1 MENQNLVVLNGVNV
15 YLGKDNLI
23 YLAIEDVAKGLGFI
37 KTEIKN
43 DKEYSSIRWG
53 RIFEYLT
60 ELSFDHKWAKDCFI
74 PENIFY
80 KLCMKANNET
90 ARKFQDL
97 VCDKILPEIRR
108 TGFYQSKP
116 ALPQTYKEALLE
128 LVAQVEENEKLQL
141 ENKTLNDSLHYKQ
154 DIIDGMTNS
163 VPVYE
168 KQHILSRV
176 VKHKGSNFQQRWS
189 EIYKVFQETHHVNLK
204 ARKEGYNKTHSPKI
218 KSTLQYAVNTG
229 HLDALY
235 DIAMKLYET
244 DMNEIIASLH
254 QCV

>member
-1 MENQNLVVLNGVNV
+1 MENQNLVVLNGVNA
-15 YLGKDNLI
+15 YLGEDNLI
-23 YLAIEDVAKGLGFI
+23 YLAIEDVARGLGF
-37 KTEIKN
+37 TQMKN
-43 DKEYSSIRWG
+43 EKEYVRWD
-53 RIFEYLT
+53 RVEEYLRD
-60 ELSFDHKWAKDCFI
+60 LSFPTCGENNYFI

-97 VCDKILPEIRR
+97 VCDKILPEIRK
-108 TGFYQSKP
+108 TGSYQSK
-116 ALPQTYKEALLE
+116 AKLPQTYKEALLE

-141 ENKTLNDSLHYKQ
+141 ENKTLNHSLHYKQ

-229 HLDALY
+229 YLDALY

-254 QCV
+254 Q

>member
-1 MENQNLVVLNGVNV
+1 MTSIEVAELTGKEHKNILADIRDESKKLEIQGIRAELIFQPGEYLDKNNQARPMYILSKEGVLQLAARYDAVVRF
-15 YLGKDNLI
+15 KLI
-23 YLAIEDVAKGLGFI
+23 EKVT
-37 KTEIKN
+37 KTEKT
-43 DKEYSSIRWG
+43 K
-53 RIFEYLT
+53 
-60 ELSFDHKWAKDCFI
+60 
-74 PENIFY
+74 
-80 KLCMKANNET
+80 
-90 ARKFQDL
+90 
-97 VCDKILPEIRR
+97 
-108 TGFYQSKP
+108 
-116 ALPQTYKEALLE
+116 LPQTYKEALLE

-189 EIYKVFQETHHVNLK
+189 EIYKIFQETHHVNLK

-229 HLDALY
+229 YLDALY
-235 DIAMKLYET
+235 DISTKL
-244 DMNEIIASLH
+244 
-254 QCV
+254 